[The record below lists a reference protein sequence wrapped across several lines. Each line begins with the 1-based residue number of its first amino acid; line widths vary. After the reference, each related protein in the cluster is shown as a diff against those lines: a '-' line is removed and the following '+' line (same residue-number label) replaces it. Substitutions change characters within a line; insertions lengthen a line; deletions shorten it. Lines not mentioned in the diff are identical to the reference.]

1 MTTRPEPRWLALGA
15 LAVLLLALAAI
26 TWALGNLLS
35 NTATANLII
44 PIGLALAASI
54 GQDLVTVGLLLAA
67 ASSMGMMLPVS
78 TPPNAIAY
86 ATGTVKTGDLAAMG
100 ALVGITGVLLLGLV
114 LPHMWALMGVTG

>member
-1 MTTRPEPRWLALGA
+1 MGEVA
-15 LAVLLLALAAI
+15 LAV
-26 TWALGNLLS
+26 
-35 NTATANLII
+35 
-44 PIGLALAASI
+44 SI
-54 GQDLVTVGLLLAA
+54 GQDIVTVGILLAA